1 MAAVRERGGTN
12 LSSPPGRGDLGGGCA
27 ASALP
32 RGAPAVG
39 KLEDLVTSKVP
50 LPMFFPAPS
59 PLPERSRHLWSRENR
74 TLPCRLTR
82 GAVWSPAGQS
92 GQPGLRRRSS
102 VPGGAVHQPPV
113 EAPGWAGRANF
124 RDVTARNV
132 SAQAATWQRVR
143 SNLSPRSPLCSA
155 VPRTNGL

>member
-1 MAAVRERGGTN
+1 MCS
-12 LSSPPGRGDLGGGCA
+12 LSPASGRA
-27 ASALP
+27 
-32 RGAPAVG
+32 RVG

-92 GQPGLRRRSS
+92 GQSGQPGLRRRSS
-102 VPGGAVHQPPV
+102 VPGGAVPQPPCR
-113 EAPGWAGRANF
+113 PRAGLG
-124 RDVTARNV
+124 VLT
-132 SAQAATWQRVR
+132 S
-143 SNLSPRSPLCSA
+143 
-155 VPRTNGL
+155 GM

>member
-1 MAAVRERGGTN
+1 MCS
-12 LSSPPGRGDLGGGCA
+12 LSPTSGRA
-27 ASALP
+27 
-32 RGAPAVG
+32 RVG

-92 GQPGLRRRSS
+92 GQPGLRVAARCLGAPCPSPRGG
-102 VPGGAVHQPPV
+102 PGL
-113 EAPGWAGRANF
+113 GWAANF

-143 SNLSPRSPLCSA
+143 SNLSRRSPLRSA
-155 VPRTNGL
+155 VPRANGL